1 MRSKSLLNEIET
13 LFDERHEAL
22 EAAEAGGAA
31 AAANPTAGNA
41 VTKTPSKS
49 GIAGPFGLCV
59 SPVAPPGPVPT
70 SGPHLNLQFYNR
82 DIFADAAGLLVHHVK
97 RQTGEC
103 VRILG
108 QRFESSLPLSFT
120 FYSMM
125 LFVSFV

>member
-22 EAAEAGGAA
+22 EAAEAGGGA

-41 VTKTPSKS
+41 AVKTPSKS
-49 GIAGPFGLCV
+49 GGGGAGGISGPFGLCV

-97 RQTGEC
+97 RQTGE
-103 VRILG
+103 
-108 QRFESSLPLSFT
+108 
-120 FYSMM
+120 
-125 LFVSFV
+125 